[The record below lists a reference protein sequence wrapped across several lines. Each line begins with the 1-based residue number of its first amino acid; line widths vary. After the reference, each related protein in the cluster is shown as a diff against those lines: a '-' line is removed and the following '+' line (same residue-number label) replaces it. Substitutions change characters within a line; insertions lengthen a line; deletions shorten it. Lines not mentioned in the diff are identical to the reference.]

1 MPGGANCYGRTD
13 DELIEDCYQRSF
25 ERRGSSDFSP
35 PVMDFDYYYQ
45 ANKTLNKISY
55 NWNIFIYIY
64 CDGTSFYGYKRDPII
79 YRDRPLYF
87 RGYNNAVH
95 NIAFTLKI
103 MPPENMDTLMLM
115 G

>member
-1 MPGGANCYGRTD
+1 MPGGANCYGRTV

-35 PVMDFDYYYQ
+35 PVEDFDYYFQ

-64 CDGTSFYGYKRDPII
+64 CDGTSTFGYKRDPII

-87 RGYNNAVH
+87 RGYNNAVQ
-95 NIAFTLKI
+95 NIAFTLKM